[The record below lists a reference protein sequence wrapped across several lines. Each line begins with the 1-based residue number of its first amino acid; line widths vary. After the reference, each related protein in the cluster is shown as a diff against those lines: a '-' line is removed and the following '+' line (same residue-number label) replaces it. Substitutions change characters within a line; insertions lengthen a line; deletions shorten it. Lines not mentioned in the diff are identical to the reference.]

1 MLPTEV
7 RLVAELTRREE
18 TVATAESLTAGLVA
32 ATIASVPGASAVLR
46 GGAVTYATDTKMA
59 VLGVAEELLAE
70 GGPVQAEVAEQM
82 AVGARRVFGATYG
95 VATTGVAGPDPQ
107 GDAPV
112 GRVFIAVAAAS
123 GVRSRQLQLDGDR
136 DRIRRATMHAV
147 IVELLDELF
156 AASWE

>member
-59 VLGVAEELLAE
+59 VLGVDEELLAE

-123 GVRSRQLQLDGDR
+123 GVRSKQLQLDGDR
-136 DRIRRATMHAV
+136 DRIRRTTMHAA
-147 IVELLDELF
+147 IGELLDELV